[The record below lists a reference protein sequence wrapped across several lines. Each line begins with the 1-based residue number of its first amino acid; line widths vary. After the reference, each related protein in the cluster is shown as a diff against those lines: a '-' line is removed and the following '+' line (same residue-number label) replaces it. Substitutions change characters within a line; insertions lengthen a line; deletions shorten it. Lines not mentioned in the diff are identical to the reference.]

1 MPHGDFSDLA
11 ALMLIAGGCQ
21 QIFKPEMQFAKYHPF
36 KPFFDIRAASM
47 TVELEAMI
55 KFCGGFMV
63 ILGCMLFTVR
73 WNTINGKMSGLALI
87 LAAANSAHT
96 AFKLLDKE
104 VFVPRPFYIYSA
116 VMALTGLKLMFFA
129 NPIIKAETGKKAK

>member
-1 MPHGDFSDLA
+1 M
-11 ALMLIAGGCQ
+11 
-21 QIFKPEMQFAKYHPF
+21 
-36 KPFFDIRAASM
+36 KPFFDIPAASM